1 MRSPTLSRAV
11 NNNASSSC
19 VNFLVRVNPLDG
31 GGGAVSK

>member
-11 NNNASSSC
+11 NNASSSC